1 MSSTSLDFAA
11 YPQKPHG
18 GVLVNQVV
26 PEAKREAEI
35 ARARELPCI
44 RVDLQAVITIE
55 MIATGV
61 LSPVN
66 GFMNEKDYLSVLA
79 DGRLS
84 DGTVWPV
91 PLSFAPIGNKNKKTI
106 ADLNVG
112 DDIALTDYNNEPV
125 AILSIEDIFDYDK
138 EHRAKHLFGTTDKSH
153 PGVSS
158 IYERMGDTALGG
170 TLHLLNRVD
179 WGPFEKIRMEPKD
192 TWHLFY
198 EEKKFNSVAGFIT
211 GANPLHRG
219 HEYIHRNALEEVD
232 AIFLQP
238 LVEMAKREYVRHEYR
253 MLAYRNVMEEYYP
266 KDRSILAPLRVT
278 YIFAGPREAVLHA
291 LIMKNYGCTHAL
303 IGRDH
308 AGIGDF
314 YDKYAGHSVFDQ
326 YTKEELGI
334 DVRMFHEVYY
344 CTRCD
349 SHATAETCSH
359 DERYRINISGTGIR
373 EMLRHGVMPPK
384 EVVRPESALAAMQG
398 VQPKGVDVEGESVS
412 PVSKVINSLFPFYR
426 EYTRL
431 GGHKR
436 KQPLANEDLTALDL
450 ERVNLDVRDHAKQIY
465 ADVYEEYSAVVDH
478 NRNLQPVWR
487 EEARAA
493 LRSKQERLLA
503 DLAEKLEQAQPES
516 SDDFMYQNAA
526 EVERELAAAKELLEQ
541 TPPAKGNTGVKVWN
555 ALEYKRYRGA
565 ACDDE

>member
-1 MSSTSLDFAA
+1 MSSTSLNFPA

-26 PEAKREAEI
+26 PEAQRAAEI

-61 LSPVN
+61 LSPVK

-91 PLSFAPIGNKNKKTI
+91 PLSFAPIGNRNEEII
-106 ADLNVG
+106 AGLKPG
-112 DDIALTDYNNEPV
+112 DDIALTDYDNEPV
-125 AILSIEDIFDYDK
+125 AILSIEDVFAYDK

-192 TWHLFY
+192 TWRLFY

-314 YDKYAGHSVFDQ
+314 YDKYAGHNVFDQ

-349 SHATAETCSH
+349 SHATTETCSH

-373 EMLRHGVMPPK
+373 EMLRHGIMPPK

-398 VQPKGVDVEGESVS
+398 VQPKGVDVEGESIS

-426 EYTRL
+426 EFTRL
-431 GGHKR
+431 GGNKR

-450 ERVNLDVRDHAKQIY
+450 ERVSLDVRDHANQIY
-465 ADVYEEYSAVVDH
+465 ADVYAEYSSVVDH
-478 NRNLQPVWR
+478 SRSLQPVWR
-487 EEARAA
+487 EEARSA
-493 LRSKQERLLA
+493 LRAKQERLLA
-503 DLAEKLEQAQPES
+503 DLTEKLAQAQQES
-516 SDDFMYQNAA
+516 SDDFMYQNKE
-526 EVERELAAAKELLEQ
+526 EVERELIAAKELLDQ
-541 TPPAKGNTGVKVWN
+541 VPACDSAAGVKVWN
-555 ALEYKRYRGA
+555 ALEYKRYRG
-565 ACDDE
+565 